1 MTSVKWVMVCAAMQ
15 TLALL
20 MFAVLT
26 WLGYGYLT
34 ALAPG
39 LVVILLSGIAF
50 QKAAVCAEAEN
61 ALGAQRADAQPN

>member
-1 MTSVKWVMVCAAMQ
+1 MTAVKWTVVCGAMQ
-15 TLALL
+15 ALALL

-26 WLGYGYLT
+26 WLGQGYLT

-50 QKAAVCAEAEN
+50 QKAAARAEAEH
-61 ALGAQRADAQPN
+61 ALGAPPADTQPN